1 MADAPSIAELQA
13 LRERLGR
20 TILRTAVMRCANL
33 EAHLGGATRIIAK
46 LEFLQH
52 TGTFKARG
60 ALAVISSLDARQL
73 AAGVTAVSAG
83 NHAIA
88 TAFAASAAGTS
99 ARIVM
104 IGTANPARVAACQ
117 RYGADLVFAEDV
129 HEAFA
134 VAEHIQKNE
143 GRFFVH
149 PFEGPEIAAGTGT
162 VGLEI
167 CEQVDDFDAI
177 LVPVGGGGLLG
188 GIANAVR
195 QLRPGCEIIG
205 VEPEGADSMHRSFAA
220 AAPQAIERVTTIA
233 DSLGAPFALPYSYG
247 LCRDN
252 VDRLVLVDDDQLR
265 MTMGLLFK
273 EMKIAVEPACAATT
287 AALLGPLCD
296 SLQGKT
302 VVLVFCG
309 SNIDWDTFA
318 AQAIFEDGQ
327 C

>member
-1 MADAPSIAELQA
+1 MSDAPSIAELRL
-13 LRERLGR
+13 LREQLGPQ
-20 TILRTAVMRCANL
+20 ILRTPVMRCAAL
-33 EAHLGGATRIIAK
+33 EAHLGGGTRVFGK

-60 ALAVISSLDARQL
+60 ALAVISSLNAGQR

-88 TAFAASAAGTS
+88 TAFAARAVGISAK
-99 ARIVM
+99 IVM
-104 IGTANPARVAACQ
+104 IGTANPARVAECR
-117 RYGADLVFAEDV
+117 RYGAELVFADDA

-134 VAEHIQKNE
+134 VAERIQQQE

-149 PFEGPEIAAGTGT
+149 PFEGREIAAGTGT
-162 VGLEI
+162 IGLEI
-167 CEQVDDFDAI
+167 CEDLAVFDAI
-177 LVPVGGGGLLG
+177 VVPVGGGGLLA

-220 AAPQAIERVTTIA
+220 GEPQSIEQVMTIA
-233 DSLGAPFALPYSYG
+233 DSLGAPFALPYSFR

-252 VDRLVLVDDDQLR
+252 VDRLALVDDHQLR
-265 MTMGLLFK
+265 TIMGLLFR

-287 AALLGPLCD
+287 AALLGPLRE
-296 SLQGKT
+296 SLRGKT

-309 SNIDWDTFA
+309 SNIDWKSFA
-318 AQAIFEDGQ
+318 AQAILEETE